1 MKKIIGT
8 LALTAMMITPTFANV
23 EGTVQGDIMLT
34 SLETSETPVYDGT
47 STTTQGDVMP
57 INTVL
62 DGTTDVVQD
71 DIMLTSETPKTIKF
85 YRDGKTPKTYKSLED
100 LLKNEKNVTT
110 VTDGCNNGFVM
121 GTGAAMTMMYCENTY
136 GSGQTANWQRTD
148 TLISIYGDN
157 ANYFN
162 EKLFKKLDSKT
173 KLKQN
178 ASLFL
183 SKISID
189 SLNKAQ
195 DSIFDLIDA
204 TKLSRIAKQAQDQ
217 KITKLYF
224 VKTLIDDAIAARK

>member
-23 EGTVQGDIMLT
+23 EWTVQWDIMLT

-47 STTTQGDVMP
+47 STTTQWDIMP
-57 INTVL
+57 ISAVL
-62 DGTTDVVQD
+62 DGTNNVVQD
-71 DIMLTSETPKTIKF
+71 DIMLISEASKTIEF
-85 YRDGKTPKTYKSLED
+85 YRDGKTPKTYGSLED

-110 VTDGCNNGFVM
+110 VTDGCNNWFVV
-121 GTGAAMTMMYCENTY
+121 GTWAAMTMMYCEDTY

-162 EKLFKKLDSKT
+162 EKLFKKLDSKI
-173 KLKQN
+173 KLKQD
-178 ASLFL
+178 ALIFL
-183 SKISID
+183 AKINLE

-204 TKLSRIAKQAQDQ
+204 VKLSRIAKTAQDQ
-217 KITKLYF
+217 RITKLYF
-224 VKTLIDDAIAARK
+224 VKTLIDDAISARK